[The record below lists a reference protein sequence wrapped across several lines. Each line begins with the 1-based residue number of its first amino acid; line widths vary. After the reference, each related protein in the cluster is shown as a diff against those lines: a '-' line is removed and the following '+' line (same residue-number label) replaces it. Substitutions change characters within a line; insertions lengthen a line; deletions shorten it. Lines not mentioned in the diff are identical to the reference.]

1 MTVLALQGRLDSRRL
16 PRKILLPLGGKP
28 LVFRAMEALRR
39 VPADRYVLA
48 CSDDCAGELEETAAE
63 AGFEL
68 CPGPKDDVLARY
80 CRVVRRFGA
89 DRIIRA
95 TGDNPLVF
103 PDAAAAIDA
112 EARSLDAAYAGY
124 GGLPFGAGVE
134 SVDAE
139 ALLRAEREAAGMD
152 EREHVCPYLYRH
164 PELFPLHRP
173 LAPKAWQAPSLR
185 ITVDTPEDYER
196 ILPVWETLSVSP
208 DPEDR
213 FRGEAIIAACR
224 GRFPAGAACREPL

>member
-1 MTVLALQGRLDSRRL
+1 
-16 PRKILLPLGGKP
+16 
-28 LVFRAMEALRR
+28 MEALRR

-48 CSDDCAGELEETAAE
+48 CSGDFAAELEETAAE

-80 CRVVRRFGA
+80 CLVIRRYGA

-124 GGLPFGAGVE
+124 GGLPVGAGVE
-134 SVDAE
+134 SADAG
-139 ALLRAEREAAGMD
+139 ALLRAEGEAAAGD

-164 PELFPLHRP
+164 PELFSLHRP
-173 LAPKAWQAPSLR
+173 LAPKAWQAPALR
-185 ITVDTPEDYER
+185 ITVDSPEDYGR
-196 ILPVWETLSVSP
+196 ALLLWEALSP
-208 DPEDR
+208 DPEAR
-213 FRGEAIIAACR
+213 FRGEAVIAACR
-224 GRFPAGAACREPL
+224 GLIPGGEDGPPPGAAGPVGGPPSGSGGSFPSGAAGREPR